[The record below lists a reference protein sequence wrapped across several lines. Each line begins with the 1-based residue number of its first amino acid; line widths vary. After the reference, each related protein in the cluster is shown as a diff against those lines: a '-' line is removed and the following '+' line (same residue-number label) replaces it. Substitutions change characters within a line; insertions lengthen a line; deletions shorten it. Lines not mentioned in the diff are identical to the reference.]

1 MGQVTIS
8 ISNDEFLTI
17 FRHNR
22 CPIRGIANGF
32 GEGEGGELGSQAGD
46 NSGTQGFIF
55 LQYTAKQGHTAGLQT
70 KGLHG
75 GGSHLGQF
83 ISGMGNNGLRRG
95 IALLQGRVQQGAR
108 AAISFLVVV
117 GA

>member
-1 MGQVTIS
+1 MGNWAVRRVITAARRVS
-8 ISNDEFLTI
+8 
-17 FRHNR
+17 
-22 CPIRGIANGF
+22 
-32 GEGEGGELGSQAGD
+32 
-46 NSGTQGFIF
+46 F
-55 LQYTAKQGHTAGLQT
+55 LQHTAKQGHTAGLQT

-95 IALLQGRVQQGAR
+95 IALLQGRVQQGGQGGN
-108 AAISFLVVV
+108 FLLVVV

>member
-1 MGQVTIS
+1 MCGVA
-8 ISNDEFLTI
+8 LTI

-32 GEGEGGELGSQAGD
+32 GKGEGGELGSQAGD

-55 LQYTAKQGHTAGLQT
+55 LQHTAKQGHTAGLQT

-95 IALLQGRVQQGAR
+95 IALLQGRVQQGGQGGN
-108 AAISFLVVV
+108 FLLVVV